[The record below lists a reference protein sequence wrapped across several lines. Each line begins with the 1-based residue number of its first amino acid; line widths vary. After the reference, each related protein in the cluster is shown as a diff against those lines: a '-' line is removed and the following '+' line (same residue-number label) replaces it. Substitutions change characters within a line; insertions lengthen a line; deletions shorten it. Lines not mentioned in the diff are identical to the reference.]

1 MYTRHYSFFVWHHKT
16 NKAILL
22 QAKIH
27 LHSFEHMHNRFLNG
41 RDFQT
46 QFSTLC
52 NQLGCIQFII
62 RSSRSQHLRL
72 LLQREVLVRERFV
85 DVLLVQ
91 IQNLVVR
98 DHSRIRKVVYSLHS
112 IEFDSDTRQSWSVNS
127 ILIGRRSY
135 RTDIEFGMFTTLSYL
150 LIFVMKFRGER
161 SSEMGMRTRRIST
174 FEYTFWSWWWAERR
188 KRKPSRPLFWCN
200 CRSCQKSWA
209 RLLQWSLCR
218 CLEDVQRRT
227 MGLVG
232 WNKYFI
238 DATRSIDSAGNVSAE
253 TCVCQ
258 SHSADNI
265 DSDREKTRLELP
277 HDILL
282 VGLTPVDVR
291 SSRLWSARNYY
302 CLQVQRH

>member
-1 MYTRHYSFFVWHHKT
+1 MYTSHYSFFVWHYKT

-174 FEYTFWSWWWAERR
+174 FEYTF
-188 KRKPSRPLFWCN
+188 
-200 CRSCQKSWA
+200 
-209 RLLQWSLCR
+209 
-218 CLEDVQRRT
+218 
-227 MGLVG
+227 
-232 WNKYFI
+232 
-238 DATRSIDSAGNVSAE
+238 
-253 TCVCQ
+253 
-258 SHSADNI
+258 
-265 DSDREKTRLELP
+265 
-277 HDILL
+277 
-282 VGLTPVDVR
+282 
-291 SSRLWSARNYY
+291 
-302 CLQVQRH
+302 